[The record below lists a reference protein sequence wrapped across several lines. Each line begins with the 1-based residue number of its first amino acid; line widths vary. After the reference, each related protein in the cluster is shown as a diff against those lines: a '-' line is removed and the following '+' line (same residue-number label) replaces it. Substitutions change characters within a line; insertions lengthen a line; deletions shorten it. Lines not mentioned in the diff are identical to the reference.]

1 MTIQSLINKVQEEKP
16 NTFQTDKLIE
26 YINEIEADVA
36 DQVNMDIPVYTSEPD
51 PETNESDLDKE
62 LIVPAPYDRLY
73 VSYLKA
79 MIDYANEEYA
89 SYQLNQMQHVQD
101 FTDFVNWLVR
111 TGQNDKSLIPSR
123 FKNIF

>member
-16 NTFQTDKLIE
+16 NTFQTGKLID

-36 DQVNMDIPVYTSEPD
+36 DQVNMDIPVYTSARD
-51 PETNESDLDKE
+51 LETE